1 MRIVSLFIFMCLMMN
16 LSSPAL
22 SQWQTFSY
30 VAMTTPLELV
40 FWEENSE
47 QAESISQSV
56 FAEFDR
62 IEQVMSRYIDSSELS
77 LVNSVKCL
85 NK

>member
-1 MRIVSLFIFMCLMMN
+1 
-16 LSSPAL
+16 
-22 SQWQTFSY
+22 
-30 VAMTTPLELV
+30 MTTPLELV